1 MIRRFLHDPERRS
14 RQVALIVGVVV
25 LVGGGGWFAG
35 SRMQSPAD
43 AAAGHRP
50 PDAGPVTVAVQRR
63 HLTASV
69 VTQGS
74 VEFGAARTVALSGPV
89 GASGGSGGQA
99 VAQLVTNLPKA
110 GAKLTEGSVLMQ
122 VSGRPVFVLRG
133 TVPMYRTL
141 GPGISGD
148 DVRQLQSALRRL
160 GHDPGGVGGHYGQGT
175 AAAVTQWYRS
185 KGFEPQAPGA
195 DDEKQLGDLQQ
206 AVTDAQLALL
216 QAQSGDGGASGGPG
230 PDAGGGSGSGTGDKS
245 LGDKDGG
252 TGGKD
257 EEAAPEPPAS
267 GAAHALELKSAQ
279 DRLDQANKALSAFT
293 SGYGTKLPA
302 GEVVFLPD
310 LPARVDKA
318 KVHLGDTPD
327 GPVATVTSSDVEV
340 RAVVAA
346 SDSEQ
351 VREGMPVRIDTADGK
366 QVTGVVTKVGGAA
379 AKPGDGRK
387 ANGADGGIGADEEGG
402 TGSGAPSAPVPVI
415 VSVPHPG
422 ALKNQAG
429 SAVTV
434 TIGVSSSKGSV
445 LVVPVAAVHTASDGE
460 ARVRVTR
467 DGKVV
472 DVPVEAGLSAAGQ
485 VEVSARGDALR
496 EGDQVVVGQ

>member
-1 MIRRFLHDPERRS
+1 MIRRLLRGPERRS

-89 GASGGSGGQA
+89 GAAGGSGGEA

-141 GPGISGD
+141 GPGVSGD
-148 DVRQLQSALRRL
+148 DVRQLQNALRRL

-185 KGFEPQAPGA
+185 KGFEPRAPGA

-216 QAQSGDGGASGGPG
+216 QAQGGDGGASGGTG
-230 PDAGGGSGSGTGDKS
+230 PDA
-245 LGDKDGG
+245 
-252 TGGKD
+252 GGKD
-257 EEAAPEPPAS
+257 EEAASAPPAS
-267 GAAHALELKSAQ
+267 GAAHTLELKSAR

-293 SGYGTKLPA
+293 SAYGTKLPA

-327 GPVATVTSSDVEV
+327 GPVATVTGPDVEI
-340 RAVVAA
+340 RAVVPA

-351 VREGMPVRIDTADGK
+351 VREGMPARIDTADGK
-366 QVTGVVTKVGGAA
+366 QVTGVVTKVADAA
-379 AKPGDGRK
+379 AKPGDDK
-387 ANGADGGIGADEEGG
+387 KADGAGGGTGADEEGG
-402 TGSGAPSAPVPVI
+402 TGSGDPSAPVPVV

-460 ARVRVTR
+460 ARVRVAR
-467 DGKVV
+467 DGEVV

-485 VEVSARGDALR
+485 VEVSARGGALR